1 MIANRRWIRKNVYD
15 KFKLD
20 ELKDGAG
27 RSIVDPMV
35 YNDGTL
41 RTYLSCKSSKP
52 YRPFQFEAGSEHES
66 ELESFIGYSFPGG
79 YDITIGRVDEE
90 SVRDREASQSTTL
103 EPEQDRAI
111 REFVSKKF
119 MVPTDRITATM
130 RLGTSDPQVYIADF
144 KDTPCKIA
152 DREHK
157 SNCQYVVIGPKK
169 ATYKCRDVADCSQKK
184 DERLTISFAEYTDGL
199 KQMLMKPGPDLK
211 AEMKALIRKRTNDSP
226 SGSPIYDLEQGSLSM
241 AESSLSTFY
250 DENDPGTHIMT
261 PKAYKLR
268 RLNSTTKFNG
278 SIEEAPLIMKHI
290 TINKHYYG
298 AVEESAYNLKL
309 PFGLFDPTLSDLWE
323 RALGLTGEDT
333 LAKIFSR
340 DEKEVVYSAGS
351 YYCFTGSVWVRDDE
365 GVKATHRIKAKL
377 VKELESI
384 VEAFVGDEKA
394 MNVLTKTNKLL
405 DSNKGL
411 SNILSRSKFML
422 ANEGFASAL
431 GSKIRLIP
439 FTNGVYDIEKSEFRN
454 YMAEDLFSHTVGY
467 EYDPTVVNPE
477 VEHMLSSILPEAN
490 IKNFFVN
497 SVAKALDGSIPNTRF
512 IMMVGE
518 TASNGKTCLM
528 NLMSKTFGML
538 SETMNPTSLTRK
550 EADPSTASPH
560 LAKLQNVRLVC
571 LSEPEK
577 GELNTASLKRLFG
590 GEVINARFLHHNEI
604 TFKLLAKAFIACNAP
619 PKIDPTD
626 QGAWRRIVCVPFN
639 SRFVETPT
647 LPNEFPVD
655 TALSYRIDTDVSFRQ
670 TFMNLLIGQLNE
682 DVPMPE
688 TVVMRTT
695 QVRDCNDGFTQWLK
709 ESIVVEAGK
718 MLYLQEIVQ
727 VYKGEI
733 VKGTKALSKYK
744 VRVDTFLNE
753 TFNIP
758 TSNYIVRPNNGSRKR
773 CWIGFNISK

>member
-1 MIANRRWIRKNVYD
+1 MLASDTHSTRKKDVVARAGPNEVIYQVWKGRYFAVCDYDTLLLILRNTRHPKIHEYVRRTQAVNLFFDIDFDHAFSVSDVQDPSAQSITRANIIQAIEAKIQPFLSTFTYRKVILSSHTTGKTSFHVIFKLFQSGEHVMIANRRWIRKNVYD

-351 YYCFTGSVWVRDDE
+351 YYCFTGSV
-365 GVKATHRIKAKL
+365 
-377 VKELESI
+377 
-384 VEAFVGDEKA
+384 
-394 MNVLTKTNKLL
+394 
-405 DSNKGL
+405 
-411 SNILSRSKFML
+411 
-422 ANEGFASAL
+422 
-431 GSKIRLIP
+431 
-439 FTNGVYDIEKSEFRN
+439 
-454 YMAEDLFSHTVGY
+454 
-467 EYDPTVVNPE
+467 
-477 VEHMLSSILPEAN
+477 
-490 IKNFFVN
+490 
-497 SVAKALDGSIPNTRF
+497 
-512 IMMVGE
+512 
-518 TASNGKTCLM
+518 
-528 NLMSKTFGML
+528 
-538 SETMNPTSLTRK
+538 
-550 EADPSTASPH
+550 
-560 LAKLQNVRLVC
+560 
-571 LSEPEK
+571 
-577 GELNTASLKRLFG
+577 
-590 GEVINARFLHHNEI
+590 
-604 TFKLLAKAFIACNAP
+604 
-619 PKIDPTD
+619 
-626 QGAWRRIVCVPFN
+626 
-639 SRFVETPT
+639 
-647 LPNEFPVD
+647 
-655 TALSYRIDTDVSFRQ
+655 
-670 TFMNLLIGQLNE
+670 
-682 DVPMPE
+682 
-688 TVVMRTT
+688 
-695 QVRDCNDGFTQWLK
+695 
-709 ESIVVEAGK
+709 
-718 MLYLQEIVQ
+718 
-727 VYKGEI
+727 
-733 VKGTKALSKYK
+733 
-744 VRVDTFLNE
+744 
-753 TFNIP
+753 
-758 TSNYIVRPNNGSRKR
+758 
-773 CWIGFNISK
+773 